1 MNEERMKGFILAK
14 ANNYHFHD
22 LDSFIE
28 KTEEHLEPVDLEC
41 EVEEAIDDLMKEGWL
56 EYIEEGNNVKQVLP
70 ENQRKQRRLE
80 A

>member
-1 MNEERMKGFILAK
+1 MKEERLKGFILAK
-14 ANNYHFHD
+14 ANNFHFYD

-41 EVEEAIDDLMKEGWL
+41 DVSSAVDDLIEEGWL
-56 EYIEEGNNVKQVLP
+56 EYIEEGNNIKQVLP
-70 ENQRKQRRLE
+70 ENQRKQQKLE